1 MVKEKSKTF
10 RVESVT
16 RNIIN
21 DIDSDLKSSQS
32 RGNLANI
39 RNSINRPLN
48 NSTNLLQLL
57 FRYLPED
64 FLSADGKL
72 TNEEKAVVT
81 TIQLYA
87 LHQQSKKDSVLLSD
101 EDEKWKNLGY
111 SLSFLRSEKNSVAV
125 DRRFNTMITSST
137 FEELSHHMRQMIKLL
152 KSKTDAKVNY
162 TKLSGDLYKF
172 LTGYGEEVKFSW
184 ASRYYFVKNEKEE
197 GVEEDE
203 EK

>member
-16 RNIIN
+16 RNILSELESEIN
-21 DIDSDLKSSQS
+21 SSNG
-32 RGNLANI
+32 RANLANI
-39 RNSINRPLN
+39 RNSINRPLTE
-48 NSTNLLQLL
+48 SIDLLPLL

-64 FLSADGKL
+64 FLSSDGKL
-72 TNEEKAVVT
+72 SQEEKAIVT
-81 TIQLYA
+81 TIQLYS
-87 LHQQSKKDSVLLSD
+87 LHQQAESESVLLSD
-101 EDEKWKNLGY
+101 DAEKWKNFGY
-111 SLSFLRSEKNSVAV
+111 SLSFLRKGEDSLAA

-197 GVEEDE
+197 GVEENE
-203 EK
+203 N

>member
-16 RNIIN
+16 RNILNELESEIN
-21 DIDSDLKSSQS
+21 SSNG
-32 RGNLANI
+32 RANLANI
-39 RNSINRPLN
+39 RNSINRPLTE
-48 NSTNLLQLL
+48 SIDILPLL
-57 FRYLPED
+57 FKYLPED
-64 FLSADGKL
+64 FLSSDGKL
-72 TNEEKAVVT
+72 SLEEKAIVT
-81 TIQLYA
+81 TIQLYS
-87 LHQQSKKDSVLLSD
+87 LHQQAESESVLLSKD
-101 EDEKWKNLGY
+101 AEKWKNFGY
-111 SLSFLRSEKNSVAV
+111 SLSFLRKGEDSLAA

-197 GVEEDE
+197 GVEENE
-203 EK
+203 N

>member
-197 GVEEDE
+197 GVEENE

>member
-101 EDEKWKNLGY
+101 EYEKWKNLGY

-125 DRRFNTMITSST
+125 DRRFNNMITSST

-172 LTGYGEEVKFSW
+172 LTGHGEEVKFSW
-184 ASRYYFVKNEKEE
+184 ASRYYLVKNEKEE
-197 GVEEDE
+197 GVEENE

>member
-16 RNIIN
+16 RNILNELESEIN
-21 DIDSDLKSSQS
+21 PSNG
-32 RGNLANI
+32 RANLANI
-39 RNSINRPLN
+39 RNSINRPLTE
-48 NSTNLLQLL
+48 SIDLLPLL

-64 FLSADGKL
+64 FLSSDGKL
-72 TNEEKAVVT
+72 SQEEKAIVT

-87 LHQQSKKDSVLLSD
+87 LHQQAESESVLLSKD
-101 EDEKWKNLGY
+101 AEKWKNFGY
-111 SLSFLRSEKNSVAV
+111 SLSFLRKGEDSLAA

-197 GVEEDE
+197 GVEENE
-203 EK
+203 N

>member
-101 EDEKWKNLGY
+101 EYEKWKNLGY

-125 DRRFNTMITSST
+125 DRRFNNMITSST

-197 GVEEDE
+197 GVEENE

>member
-197 GVEEDE
+197 GVEENE
-203 EK
+203 N

>member
-16 RNIIN
+16 RNILNELESEIN
-21 DIDSDLKSSQS
+21 SSNG
-32 RGNLANI
+32 RANLANI
-39 RNSINRPLN
+39 RNSINRPLTE
-48 NSTNLLQLL
+48 SIDLLPLL

-64 FLSADGKL
+64 FLSSDGKL
-72 TNEEKAVVT
+72 SLEEKAIVT
-81 TIQLYA
+81 TIQLYS
-87 LHQQSKKDSVLLSD
+87 LHQQAESESVLLSKD
-101 EDEKWKNLGY
+101 AEKWKNFGY
-111 SLSFLRSEKNSVAV
+111 SLSFLRKGEDSLAA

-184 ASRYYFVKNEKEE
+184 ASRYYFVKKEKEE
-197 GVEEDE
+197 GVEENE
-203 EK
+203 N

>member
-16 RNIIN
+16 RNILNELESEIN
-21 DIDSDLKSSQS
+21 SSNG
-32 RGNLANI
+32 RANLANI
-39 RNSINRPLN
+39 RNSINRPLTE
-48 NSTNLLQLL
+48 SIDLLPLL

-64 FLSADGKL
+64 FLSSDGKL
-72 TNEEKAVVT
+72 SLEEKAIVT
-81 TIQLYA
+81 TIQLYS
-87 LHQQSKKDSVLLSD
+87 LHQQAESESVLLSKD
-101 EDEKWKNLGY
+101 AEKWKNFGY
-111 SLSFLRSEKNSVAV
+111 SLSFLRKGEDSLAA

-197 GVEEDE
+197 GVEENE
-203 EK
+203 N

>member
-16 RNIIN
+16 RNILNELESEIN
-21 DIDSDLKSSQS
+21 SSNG
-32 RGNLANI
+32 RANLANI
-39 RNSINRPLN
+39 RNSINRPLTE
-48 NSTNLLQLL
+48 SIDLLPLL

-64 FLSADGKL
+64 FLSSDGKL
-72 TNEEKAVVT
+72 SLEEKAIVT
-81 TIQLYA
+81 TIQLYG
-87 LHQQSKKDSVLLSD
+87 LHQQAESESVLLSD
-101 EDEKWKNLGY
+101 DAEKWKNFGY
-111 SLSFLRSEKNSVAV
+111 SLSFLRKGEDSLAA

-197 GVEEDE
+197 GVEENE
-203 EK
+203 N

>member
-172 LTGYGEEVKFSW
+172 LTGYGEEIKFSW

-197 GVEEDE
+197 GVEENE

>member
-16 RNIIN
+16 RNILNELESEIN
-21 DIDSDLKSSQS
+21 SSNG
-32 RGNLANI
+32 RANLANI
-39 RNSINRPLN
+39 RNSINRPLTE
-48 NSTNLLQLL
+48 SIDLLPLL

-64 FLSADGKL
+64 FLSSDGKL
-72 TNEEKAVVT
+72 SQEEKAIVT
-81 TIQLYA
+81 TIQLYS
-87 LHQQSKKDSVLLSD
+87 LHQQAESESVLLSD
-101 EDEKWKNLGY
+101 DAEKWKNFGY
-111 SLSFLRSEKNSVAV
+111 SLSFLRKGEDSLAA

-197 GVEEDE
+197 GVEENE
-203 EK
+203 N

>member
-16 RNIIN
+16 RNILNELESEIN
-21 DIDSDLKSSQS
+21 SSNG
-32 RGNLANI
+32 RANLANI
-39 RNSINRPLN
+39 RNSINRPLTE
-48 NSTNLLQLL
+48 SIDLLPLL

-64 FLSADGKL
+64 FLSSDGKL
-72 TNEEKAVVT
+72 SLEEKAIVT
-81 TIQLYA
+81 TIQLYS
-87 LHQQSKKDSVLLSD
+87 LHQQAESESVLLSD
-101 EDEKWKNLGY
+101 DAEKWKNFGY
-111 SLSFLRSEKNSVAV
+111 SLSFLRKGEDSLAA

-197 GVEEDE
+197 GVEENE
-203 EK
+203 N

>member
-1 MVKEKSKTF
+1 MVKEKSKTL

-16 RNIIN
+16 RNILSELESEIN
-21 DIDSDLKSSQS
+21 SSNG
-32 RGNLANI
+32 RANLANI
-39 RNSINRPLN
+39 RNSINRPLTE
-48 NSTNLLQLL
+48 SIDLLPLL

-64 FLSADGKL
+64 FLSSDGKL
-72 TNEEKAVVT
+72 SLEEKAIVL

-87 LHQQSKKDSVLLSD
+87 LHQQAESESVLLS
-101 EDEKWKNLGY
+101 EDAEKWKNFGY
-111 SLSFLRSEKNSVAV
+111 SLSFLRKGEDSLAA

-197 GVEEDE
+197 GVEENED
-203 EK
+203 

>member
-152 KSKTDAKVNY
+152 KSKTDAKVNH
-162 TKLSGDLYKF
+162 TKLPGDLYKF

-197 GVEEDE
+197 GVEENE

>member
-137 FEELSHHMRQMIKLL
+137 FEELSHHMRQMVKLL
-152 KSKTDAKVNY
+152 KSKTDSKVNY
-162 TKLSGDLYKF
+162 PKLSGDLYKF

-184 ASRYYFVKNEKEE
+184 ASRYYFVKNGKEE
-197 GVEEDE
+197 GVEENE

>member
-1 MVKEKSKTF
+1 MVKGKSKTF

-16 RNIIN
+16 RNILSELESEIN
-21 DIDSDLKSSQS
+21 SSNG
-32 RGNLANI
+32 RANLANI
-39 RNSINRPLN
+39 RNSINRPLTE
-48 NSTNLLQLL
+48 SIDLLPLL
-57 FRYLPED
+57 FRFLPED
-64 FLSADGKL
+64 FLSSDGKL
-72 TNEEKAVVT
+72 SLEEKAIVT
-81 TIQLYA
+81 TIQLYG
-87 LHQQSKKDSVLLSD
+87 LHQQAESESVLLS
-101 EDEKWKNLGY
+101 EDAEKWKNFGY
-111 SLSFLRSEKNSVAV
+111 SLSFLRKGEDSLAA

-197 GVEEDE
+197 GVEENE
-203 EK
+203 S

>member
-1 MVKEKSKTF
+1 MVKGKSKTF

-16 RNIIN
+16 RNILSELESEIN
-21 DIDSDLKSSQS
+21 SGNG
-32 RGNLANI
+32 RANLANI
-39 RNSINRPLN
+39 RNSINRPLTE
-48 NSTNLLQLL
+48 SIDLLPLL

-64 FLSADGKL
+64 FLSSDGKL
-72 TNEEKAVVT
+72 SQEEKAIVT

-87 LHQQSKKDSVLLSD
+87 LHQQAESESVLLSD
-101 EDEKWKNLGY
+101 DAEKWKNFGY
-111 SLSFLRSEKNSVAV
+111 SLSFLRKGEDSLAA

-197 GVEEDE
+197 GVEENE
-203 EK
+203 N

>member
-172 LTGYGEEVKFSW
+172 LTGYGEEVK
-184 ASRYYFVKNEKEE
+184 NEKEE
-197 GVEEDE
+197 GVEENE

>member
-16 RNIIN
+16 RNILSELESEIN
-21 DIDSDLKSSQS
+21 SSNG
-32 RGNLANI
+32 RANLANI
-39 RNSINRPLN
+39 RNSINRPLTE
-48 NSTNLLQLL
+48 SIDLLPLL

-64 FLSADGKL
+64 FLSSDGKL
-72 TNEEKAVVT
+72 SLEEKAIVT

-87 LHQQSKKDSVLLSD
+87 LHQQAESDSVLLSKD
-101 EDEKWKNLGY
+101 AEKWKNFGY
-111 SLSFLRSEKNSVAV
+111 SLSFLRKGEDSLAA

-172 LTGYGEEVKFSW
+172 LTGYGEKVKFSW

-197 GVEEDE
+197 GVEENE
-203 EK
+203 N

>member
-16 RNIIN
+16 RNILSELESEIN
-21 DIDSDLKSSQS
+21 SSNG
-32 RGNLANI
+32 RANLANI
-39 RNSINRPLN
+39 RNSINRPLTE
-48 NSTNLLQLL
+48 SIDLLPLL

-64 FLSADGKL
+64 FLSSDGKL
-72 TNEEKAVVT
+72 SLEEKAIVT
-81 TIQLYA
+81 TIQLYS
-87 LHQQSKKDSVLLSD
+87 LHQQAESESVLLSD
-101 EDEKWKNLGY
+101 DAEKWKNFGY
-111 SLSFLRSEKNSVAV
+111 SLSFLRNGEDSLAA

-197 GVEEDE
+197 GVEENE
-203 EK
+203 N

>member
-21 DIDSDLKSSQS
+21 DIDSDLNSSQS

-64 FLSADGKL
+64 FLSTDGKL

-87 LHQQSKKDSVLLSD
+87 LHQQSKKDSMLLSD

-197 GVEEDE
+197 GVEENE

>member
-16 RNIIN
+16 RNILSELESEIN
-21 DIDSDLKSSQS
+21 SSNG
-32 RGNLANI
+32 RTNLANI
-39 RNSINRPLN
+39 RNSINRPLTE
-48 NSTNLLQLL
+48 SIDLLPLL

-64 FLSADGKL
+64 FLSSDGKL
-72 TNEEKAVVT
+72 SLEEKAIVT

-87 LHQQSKKDSVLLSD
+87 LHQQAESESVLLS
-101 EDEKWKNLGY
+101 EDAEKWKNFGY
-111 SLSFLRSEKNSVAV
+111 SLSFLRKGEDSLAV

-172 LTGYGEEVKFSW
+172 LTGYREEVKFSW

-197 GVEEDE
+197 GVEENE
-203 EK
+203 N

>member
-1 MVKEKSKTF
+1 MVKEKSKSF

-16 RNIIN
+16 RNILSEIN
-21 DIDSDLKSSQS
+21 SEINSSNG
-32 RGNLANI
+32 RANLANI
-39 RNSINRPLN
+39 RNSINRPLTE
-48 NSTNLLQLL
+48 SIDLLPLL

-64 FLSADGKL
+64 FLSSDGKL
-72 TNEEKAVVT
+72 SLEERAIVT
-81 TIQLYA
+81 TIQLYG
-87 LHQQSKKDSVLLSD
+87 LHQQAEAESVLLS
-101 EDEKWKNLGY
+101 EDAEKWKNLGY
-111 SLSFLRSEKNSVAV
+111 SLSFLRKGEDSLAA

-137 FEELSHHMRQMIKLL
+137 FEELSHHMRQMVKLL

-197 GVEEDE
+197 GVEENE
-203 EK
+203 N

>member
-1 MVKEKSKTF
+1 MVKEKSKSY

-16 RNIIN
+16 RNILSELESEIN
-21 DIDSDLKSSQS
+21 SSNG
-32 RGNLANI
+32 RANLANI
-39 RNSINRPLN
+39 RNSINRPLTE
-48 NSTNLLQLL
+48 SIDLLPLL

-64 FLSADGKL
+64 FLSSDGKL
-72 TNEEKAVVT
+72 SLEERAIVT
-81 TIQLYA
+81 TIQLYG
-87 LHQQSKKDSVLLSD
+87 LHQQAEAESVLLS
-101 EDEKWKNLGY
+101 EDAEKWKNLGY
-111 SLSFLRSEKNSVAV
+111 SLSFLRKGEDSLAV

-197 GVEEDE
+197 GVEENE
-203 EK
+203 N

>member
-16 RNIIN
+16 RNILNELESEIN
-21 DIDSDLKSSQS
+21 SSNG
-32 RGNLANI
+32 RANLANI
-39 RNSINRPLN
+39 RNSINRPLTE
-48 NSTNLLQLL
+48 SIDLLPLL
-57 FRYLPED
+57 FKYLPED
-64 FLSADGKL
+64 FLSSDGKL
-72 TNEEKAVVT
+72 SLEEKAIVT
-81 TIQLYA
+81 TIQLYS
-87 LHQQSKKDSVLLSD
+87 LHQQAESESVLLSKD
-101 EDEKWKNLGY
+101 AEKWKNFGY
-111 SLSFLRSEKNSVAV
+111 SLSFLRKGEDSLAA

-197 GVEEDE
+197 GVEENE
-203 EK
+203 N

>member
-16 RNIIN
+16 RNILSELESEIN
-21 DIDSDLKSSQS
+21 SSNG
-32 RGNLANI
+32 RANLANI
-39 RNSINRPLN
+39 RNSINRPLTE
-48 NSTNLLQLL
+48 SIDLLPLL

-64 FLSADGKL
+64 FLSSDGKL
-72 TNEEKAVVT
+72 SQEEKAIVT

-87 LHQQSKKDSVLLSD
+87 LHQQAESDSVLLSD
-101 EDEKWKNLGY
+101 DAEKWKNFGY
-111 SLSFLRSEKNSVAV
+111 SLSFLRKGEDSLAA

-162 TKLSGDLYKF
+162 PKLSGDLYKF
-172 LTGYGEEVKFSW
+172 LAGYGEEVKFSW

-197 GVEEDE
+197 GVEENE
-203 EK
+203 N

>member
-16 RNIIN
+16 RNILNELESEIN
-21 DIDSDLKSSQS
+21 SSNG
-32 RGNLANI
+32 RANLANI
-39 RNSINRPLN
+39 RNSINR
-48 NSTNLLQLL
+48 LLTESIDLLPLL

-64 FLSADGKL
+64 FLSSDGKL
-72 TNEEKAVVT
+72 SQEEKAIVT
-81 TIQLYA
+81 TIQLYS
-87 LHQQSKKDSVLLSD
+87 LHQQAESESVLLSD
-101 EDEKWKNLGY
+101 DAEKWKNFGY
-111 SLSFLRSEKNSVAV
+111 SLSFLRKGEDSLAA

-197 GVEEDE
+197 GVEENE
-203 EK
+203 N

>member
-16 RNIIN
+16 RNILNELESEIN
-21 DIDSDLKSSQS
+21 SSNG
-32 RGNLANI
+32 RANLANI
-39 RNSINRPLN
+39 D
-48 NSTNLLQLL
+48 LLPLL

-64 FLSADGKL
+64 FLSSDGKL
-72 TNEEKAVVT
+72 SLEEKAIVT

-87 LHQQSKKDSVLLSD
+87 LHQQAESESVLLSKD
-101 EDEKWKNLGY
+101 AEKWKNFGY
-111 SLSFLRSEKNSVAV
+111 SLSFLRKGEDSLAA

-197 GVEEDE
+197 GVEENE
-203 EK
+203 N

>member
-16 RNIIN
+16 RNILSELESEIN
-21 DIDSDLKSSQS
+21 SSNG
-32 RGNLANI
+32 RANLANI
-39 RNSINRPLN
+39 RNSINRPLTE
-48 NSTNLLQLL
+48 SIDLLPLL

-64 FLSADGKL
+64 FLSSDGKL
-72 TNEEKAVVT
+72 SQEEKAIVT

-87 LHQQSKKDSVLLSD
+87 LHQQAESDSVLLSD
-101 EDEKWKNLGY
+101 DAEKWKNFGY
-111 SLSFLRSEKNSVAV
+111 SLSFLRKGEDSLAA

-197 GVEEDE
+197 GVEENE
-203 EK
+203 N

>member
-16 RNIIN
+16 SNILSELESEIN
-21 DIDSDLKSSQS
+21 SSNG
-32 RGNLANI
+32 RANLANI
-39 RNSINRPLN
+39 RNSINRPLTE
-48 NSTNLLQLL
+48 SIDLLPLL

-64 FLSADGKL
+64 FLSSDGKL
-72 TNEEKAVVT
+72 SQEEKAIVT
-81 TIQLYA
+81 TIQIYG
-87 LHQQSKKDSVLLSD
+87 LHQQAESESVLLSKD
-101 EDEKWKNLGY
+101 AEKWKNFGY
-111 SLSFLRSEKNSVAV
+111 SLSFLRKGEDSLAA

-197 GVEEDE
+197 GVEENE
-203 EK
+203 N

>member
-16 RNIIN
+16 RNILSELESEIN
-21 DIDSDLKSSQS
+21 SSNG
-32 RGNLANI
+32 RANLANI
-39 RNSINRPLN
+39 RNSINRPLTE
-48 NSTNLLQLL
+48 SIDLLPLL

-64 FLSADGKL
+64 FLSSDGKL
-72 TNEEKAVVT
+72 SLEEKAIVT

-87 LHQQSKKDSVLLSD
+87 LHQQAESDSVLLSKD
-101 EDEKWKNLGY
+101 AEKWKNFGY
-111 SLSFLRSEKNSVAV
+111 SLSFLRKGEDSLAA
-125 DRRFNTMITSST
+125 DRRFSTMITSST

-197 GVEEDE
+197 GVEENE
-203 EK
+203 N

>member
-16 RNIIN
+16 RNILNELESEIN
-21 DIDSDLKSSQS
+21 PSNG
-32 RGNLANI
+32 RANLANI
-39 RNSINRPLN
+39 RNSINRPLTE
-48 NSTNLLQLL
+48 SIDLLPLL

-64 FLSADGKL
+64 FLSSDGKL
-72 TNEEKAVVT
+72 SQEEKAIVT

-87 LHQQSKKDSVLLSD
+87 LHQQAESESVLLSKD
-101 EDEKWKNLGY
+101 AEKWKNFGY
-111 SLSFLRSEKNSVAV
+111 SLSFLRKGEDSLAA

-197 GVEEDE
+197 GVEGNEN
-203 EK
+203 

>member
-21 DIDSDLKSSQS
+21 DIDSDLNSSQS

-64 FLSADGKL
+64 FLSTDGKL

-197 GVEEDE
+197 GVEENE

>member
-16 RNIIN
+16 RNILSELESEIN
-21 DIDSDLKSSQS
+21 SSNG
-32 RGNLANI
+32 RANLANI
-39 RNSINRPLN
+39 RNSINRPLTE
-48 NSTNLLQLL
+48 SIDLLPLL

-64 FLSADGKL
+64 FLSSDGKL
-72 TNEEKAVVT
+72 SLEEKAIVT

-87 LHQQSKKDSVLLSD
+87 LHQQAESDSVLLSKD
-101 EDEKWKNLGY
+101 AEKWKNFGY
-111 SLSFLRSEKNSVAV
+111 SLSFLRKGEDSLAA
-125 DRRFNTMITSST
+125 DRRFNTMITTST

-197 GVEEDE
+197 GVEENE
-203 EK
+203 N